1 VIVAIDANSPVY
13 GNKGNDTLIGTKT
26 THSSEAKVTMPYL
39 ARTATLSYLA
49 MTAMISIPVAPE

>member
-1 VIVAIDANSPVY
+1 VY
-13 GNKGNDTLIGTKT
+13 GKKGNDTLIGTKT